1 MLVKPSFKKRLLLT
15 TLLSLSATQIFASNN
30 SEQIP
35 IGKLPEWV
43 VPESYDL
50 DFKID
55 PAQKGYT
62 GKTTIHLKLAQ
73 ATDHIW
79 IHGKSLTVKDV
90 NITSAEGVKTKAK
103 YEQASEID
111 GVSKIKFAK
120 TLPAGQY
127 QLVLDFNAAYD
138 QQLDGIYKIEFEGK
152 PYVMTQMEAISARQ
166 SFPSL
171 MNHVLKRRLIFV

>member
-1 MLVKPSFKKRLLLT
+1 MQRSGTAFAASFYLKLQRIKPFMLVKPSFKKRLLLT

-43 VPESYDL
+43 IPESYDL

-90 NITSAEGVKTKAK
+90 N
-103 YEQASEID
+103 
-111 GVSKIKFAK
+111 
-120 TLPAGQY
+120 
-127 QLVLDFNAAYD
+127 
-138 QQLDGIYKIEFEGK
+138 
-152 PYVMTQMEAISARQ
+152 
-166 SFPSL
+166 
-171 MNHVLKRRLIFV
+171 

>member
-1 MLVKPSFKKRLLLT
+1 MQRSGTAIAASFYLKLQRIKPHMLVKPSFKKRLLLT

-103 YEQASEID
+103 
-111 GVSKIKFAK
+111 
-120 TLPAGQY
+120 
-127 QLVLDFNAAYD
+127 
-138 QQLDGIYKIEFEGK
+138 
-152 PYVMTQMEAISARQ
+152 
-166 SFPSL
+166 
-171 MNHVLKRRLIFV
+171 

>member
-1 MLVKPSFKKRLLLT
+1 MQRSGTAFAASFYLKLQRINPLCWSSLHLKKRLLLT

-73 ATDHIW
+73 AIDHIW
-79 IHGKSLTVKDV
+79 IHGKSLMVKDV
-90 NITSAEGVKTKAK
+90 SITSAEGVKN
-103 YEQASEID
+103 Q
-111 GVSKIKFAK
+111 SKI
-120 TLPAGQY
+120 
-127 QLVLDFNAAYD
+127 
-138 QQLDGIYKIEFEGK
+138 
-152 PYVMTQMEAISARQ
+152 
-166 SFPSL
+166 
-171 MNHVLKRRLIFV
+171 

>member
-62 GKTTIHLKLAQ
+62 GKNYDSFKAGSSHRSHL
-73 ATDHIW
+73 DSW
-79 IHGKSLTVKDV
+79 
-90 NITSAEGVKTKAK
+90 
-103 YEQASEID
+103 
-111 GVSKIKFAK
+111 
-120 TLPAGQY
+120 
-127 QLVLDFNAAYD
+127 
-138 QQLDGIYKIEFEGK
+138 
-152 PYVMTQMEAISARQ
+152 
-166 SFPSL
+166 
-171 MNHVLKRRLIFV
+171 